1 MASKFC
7 KSDYRENESQLNSP
21 KRLSNDLN
29 SNTFELKNQ
38 TRSGFNPTNN
48 REVGR
53 SPSRLN
59 STVDKFISSG
69 GKTSNLQ
76 GVSSLHRKIVE
87 KRESSQVYYEDGS
100 KIT

>member
-1 MASKFC
+1 M
-7 KSDYRENESQLNSP
+7 NSP

-29 SNTFELKNQ
+29 RNGDNFELKNQ
-38 TRSGFNPTNN
+38 TKSGFNNA
-48 REVGR
+48 REAGH

-59 STVDKFISSG
+59 STVDRFLSSG
-69 GKTSNLQ
+69 RKPSNLQ
-76 GVSSLHRKIVE
+76 GVSSVHRKVVE